1 MRSKLALVLAVFS
14 MTARGQDVAA
24 FALKHIATTPYFA
37 FGGVGYAGITSQG
50 ETDFRV
56 LMTEPRAIA
65 LQSFEKLYATGDS
78 ESKAYALAGIRE
90 LNPVE
95 FDQMLSSLQHSTEKI
110 STMEGC
116 LLEEQ
121 PLVRVAANL
130 KSGRYDHWIGRQ
142 PKR

>member
-1 MRSKLALVLAVFS
+1 MALVLAVFS
-14 MTARGQDVAA
+14 VAGRGQDVAA
-24 FALKHIATTPYFA
+24 SALKHIATTPYFA

-56 LMTEPRAIA
+56 LITQPRAIA
-65 LQSFEKLYATGDS
+65 LQSFEKLYETGNG

-90 LNPVE
+90 LNPGE
-95 FDQMLSSLQHSTEKI
+95 FDQMLSSLLHSTEKI

-116 LLEEQ
+116 IVEQ
-121 PLVRVAANL
+121 QSLAHVGANL
-130 KSGRYDHWIGRQ
+130 KSGRYDYWIRRQ